1 MSKVLGRSRM
11 PLEPPRARYQQV
23 ADDLRE
29 AIKHGEFGPGA
40 MLPSQPE
47 LARRYGLNQT
57 SINRA
62 IAVLRAEGWVRVEHG
77 RGAFVQEVPTVKRV
91 RRIDR
96 DYRTRPAGSAYA
108 EQMEQSG
115 LRPRT
120 KLADVSIVTPPA
132 EIAEALELAE
142 TDQAV
147 MRHRLMYADD
157 VVVQVA
163 TSYIPVNL
171 AGGTEIAYPDT
182 GPSGIYVRLDQRGY
196 GPVRFTE
203 DIEVRRPSEEEAQIL
218 RIPEGQP
225 VLEIMRIAYAA
236 DDRPVEACAN
246 VFAAYQWRLT
256 YRWSQGTDVEPDSS
270 TMPEKA
276 PIVAAIVTSRL
287 GVLVAKRND
296 GKPPWTFIAGEI
308 EPGEDPA
315 DAAIRE
321 VKEETGLRIGVSD
334 VIGRRVHPQTGRE
347 MVYLAARP
355 THGTKAFV
363 GDEQELAEVR
373 WVDLAQADEL
383 MGGTIFEPVRTYLE
397 QTLKAKESG

>member
-1 MSKVLGRSRM
+1 M

-23 ADDLRE
+23 ADDLRD
-29 AIKHGEFGPGA
+29 AIKRGEFGPGA

-62 IAVLRAEGWVRVEHG
+62 IAVLRAEGYVRVEHG
-77 RGAFVQEVPTVKRV
+77 RGAFVQEVPTVKRI

-120 KLADVSIVTPPA
+120 KLADVSLVTPPA
-132 EIAEALELAE
+132 EIAEILGLTE
-142 TDQAV
+142 TEQTV

-163 TSYIPVNL
+163 TSYIPVDL
-171 AGGTEIAYPDT
+171 AGGTDIAYPDT
-182 GPSGIYVRLDQRGY
+182 GPSGIYARLDQRGH

-203 DIEVRRPSEEEAQIL
+203 DIEVRRPTEEEALIL

-225 VLEIMRIAYAA
+225 VLEVLRTAYAA

-246 VFAAYQWRLT
+246 VLAAYQWRLT
-256 YRWSQGTDVEPDSS
+256 YRWSQGLPELSAVASTPTPD
-270 TMPEKA
+270 
-276 PIVAAIVTSRL
+276 
-287 GVLVAKRND
+287 
-296 GKPPWTFIAGEI
+296 
-308 EPGEDPA
+308 
-315 DAAIRE
+315 
-321 VKEETGLRIGVSD
+321 
-334 VIGRRVHPQTGRE
+334 
-347 MVYLAARP
+347 AR
-355 THGTKAFV
+355 
-363 GDEQELAEVR
+363 
-373 WVDLAQADEL
+373 
-383 MGGTIFEPVRTYLE
+383 
-397 QTLKAKESG
+397 